1 MVQMCRLKGRHRA
14 CLKIGVLRRGSMRW
28 IDRIPKWLLVAL
40 AIYLAGA
47 PFVPE
52 PHLVEK
58 WRMLFEGSLSRPI
71 DIFDFFLHTLPL
83 VVLAIRLWRD
93 AQRRRLAK
101 H

>member
-1 MVQMCRLKGRHRA
+1 
-14 CLKIGVLRRGSMRW
+14 MRW

-58 WRMLFEGSLSRPI
+58 WRMLFEGHLSRPI

-93 AQRRRLAK
+93 AQRRRWANQALSQK
-101 H
+101 D

>member
-1 MVQMCRLKGRHRA
+1 
-14 CLKIGVLRRGSMRW
+14 MRW

-40 AIYLAGA
+40 ALYLAGA

-58 WRMLFEGSLSRPI
+58 WRMLMQGSLSKPI
-71 DIFDFFLHTLPL
+71 DIFDFLLHTVPL

-93 AQRRRLAK
+93 AQRSRQGK
-101 H
+101 G

>member
-1 MVQMCRLKGRHRA
+1 MPEN
-14 CLKIGVLRRGSMRW
+14 RGFQEGAMRW
-28 IDRIPKWLLVAL
+28 IDRIPKWLLVAV

-71 DIFDFFLHTLPL
+71 DIFDFFLHTVPL

-93 AQRRRLAK
+93 AQRRRQGK
-101 H
+101 D